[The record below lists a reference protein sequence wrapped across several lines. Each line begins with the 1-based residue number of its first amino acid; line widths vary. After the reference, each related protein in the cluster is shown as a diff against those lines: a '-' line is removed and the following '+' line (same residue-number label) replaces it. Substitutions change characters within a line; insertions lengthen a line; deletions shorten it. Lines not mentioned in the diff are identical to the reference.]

1 MKGRREVQ
9 PSPRIGAIHALLNAI
24 PTTQEAFD
32 RVWPEADVAH
42 LLDGSL
48 YLDRNA
54 GTADDAELERRVRAL
69 VKHSAD
75 TGQQAVV
82 VTGSFFGGMAEAS
95 RADVDIPVAT
105 SFDGIIERALSLDQ
119 PLHVLSTAPD
129 SATLLAEA
137 IEGQA
142 RARGRSISLSSHPVG
157 GAMDA
162 LLGGSPEE
170 HDRLILE
177 AIAAL
182 DPDTA
187 VAFAQFSMERILP
200 ASDDAH
206 SAPVIG
212 PASEG
217 VAWLRQL
224 VGGR

>member
-1 MKGRREVQ
+1 MQ
-9 PSPRIGAIHALLNAI
+9 SSPRIGAVHALLNAI

-32 RVWPEADVAH
+32 RVWPDADVAH

-69 VKHSAD
+69 VRHSAD
-75 TGQQAVV
+75 TGQQAVI
-82 VTGSFFGGMAEAS
+82 VTGSFFGAMAEAS
-95 RADVDIPVAT
+95 RRDVDIPVVT
-105 SFDGIIERALSLDQ
+105 SFDGIIERALSLNQ

-129 SATLLAEA
+129 SASLLAEA

-142 RARGRSISLSSHPVG
+142 RARGQSVSLSSHPVS
-157 GAMDA
+157 GAMDE

-182 DPDTA
+182 DPDMA

-206 SAPVIG
+206 AAPVIG

-224 VGGR
+224 VSGR